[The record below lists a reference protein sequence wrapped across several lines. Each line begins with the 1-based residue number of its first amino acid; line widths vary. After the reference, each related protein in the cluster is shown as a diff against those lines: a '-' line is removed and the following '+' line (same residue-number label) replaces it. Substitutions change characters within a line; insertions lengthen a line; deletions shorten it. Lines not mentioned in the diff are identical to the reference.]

1 VGGAVS
7 LGPQAFDVGQMAQI
21 DKANQVNARTN
32 AVAMML
38 ELVKAGAVKFPDDDP
53 RLVLNGL
60 TENAARLS
68 RWLNDGT
75 AIGPG

>member
-1 VGGAVS
+1 MS
-7 LGPQAFDVGQMAQI
+7 LGPQAYDVQQMAQI

-38 ELVKAGAVKFPDDDP
+38 ELVKSGVVKFATDDL
-53 RLVLNGL
+53 RGVLSEL

-68 RWLNDGT
+68 RWLNEGA